1 MNAHPAATL
10 ERWTAAI
17 FEACDVPRDDAALT
31 AAILVRSE
39 MRGYKTH
46 GMTRVPSYVERLR
59 SGDFNP
65 RPRLRHNSVPG
76 GIVLDADGAIGQVA
90 GPHAVR
96 LGLEALRAS
105 ASVMVCVQAC
115 GHLGAL
121 GIHALQ
127 AAEAGA
133 FCMVGQRTPPVLA
146 MPGFARPAIGHNPI
160 AFGCPVPGADP
171 VVFDVA
177 CSVAARGHILM
188 AAQRGEPIPHG
199 WAVDQT
205 GTPTTDAERALLG
218 ALLPMG
224 NHKGIG
230 IAMMVE
236 CLAGAIAASAG
247 SLDPERNVVRAGGA
261 VGRQGGFVLLVK
273 IDAFSEPAH
282 FAEYMTQWTGA
293 YLAAGGDDARLPGQ
307 RAAGLERQAR
317 ADGIALPAATEQEL
331 IELGARLGVP
341 FPSPSLQLAPSHQV
355 LGETA

>member
-1 MNAHPAATL
+1 MNGHAPATL
-10 ERWTAAI
+10 ERWTADI
-17 FEACDVPRDDAALT
+17 FESSGLPRDDAAAT
-31 AAILVRSE
+31 ATILVRSE
-39 MRGYKTH
+39 MLGYKTH

-59 SGDFNP
+59 TGDFNP
-65 RPRLRHNSVPG
+65 SPRLRHRSVPG
-76 GIVLDADGAIGQVA
+76 GIVLDADGALGQVA

-146 MPGFARPAIGHNPI
+146 MPGFTRPAIGHNPI

-171 VVFDVA
+171 IVFDVA

-188 AAQRGEPIPHG
+188 AARRGEPIPEG
-199 WAVDQT
+199 WAVDET
-205 GTPTTDAERALLG
+205 GTPTTDAERALRG

-224 NHKGIG
+224 NHKGVG

-236 CLAGAIAASAG
+236 CLAGALAASAA
-247 SLDPERNVVRAGGA
+247 SLDPERNVVREGGA
-261 VGRQGGFVLLVK
+261 VGRQGAFVWLVNP
-273 IDAFSEPAH
+273 DAFAESGH
-282 FAEYMTQWTGA
+282 FADYMAQWTGG
-293 YLAAGGDDARLPGQ
+293 YLAAGGDEARLPGQ
-307 RAAGLERQAR
+307 RAAALERTAR
-317 ADGIALPAATEQEL
+317 AEGIVLSAGIEQEL
-331 IELGARLGVP
+331 TGLGVRLGVP
-341 FPSPSLQLAPSHQV
+341 FPIASLAPLHS
-355 LGETA
+355 